1 MIVTFAAIRAKKKAD
16 EAREAAR
23 LAKRRLYDKAGRERR
38 KAKAL
43 AEAGLEDLP
52 LATQV
57 AMQQQAATP
66 SMAAEPVKITD
77 ATADELVTRLT
88 AIRERLFWLQ
98 AMWATTLS
106 DDIFHEAE
114 KYRRIFHELSD
125 QLRQLDPAAVDRL
138 LQGHESLLLGEPVS
152 PKPTLPLAAQ
162 QWFELAGEISSGR
175 AVRVEPQKPEGY
187 VSDGLQA
194 LIG

>member
-1 MIVTFAAIRAKKKAD
+1 MIVTFAAIRAKQKAD
-16 EAREAAR
+16 AAKREA
-23 LAKRRLYDKAGRERR
+23 LLLKRRGYDRAGRERR
-38 KAKAL
+38 RKAKEI
-43 AEAGLEDLP
+43 AESGVQDLP
-52 LATQV
+52 LSVQV
-57 AMQQQAATP
+57 SMQQQAETP
-66 SMAAEPVKITD
+66 ASAPEPVKIED
-77 ATADELVTRLT
+77 ATAEELVTRLT

-114 KYRRIFHELSD
+114 KYRRIFHELSA

-152 PKPTLPLAAQ
+152 PRPTLPLATQ
-162 QWFELAGEISSGR
+162 QWFELAGEVQSRR
-175 AVRVEPQKPEGY
+175 AVRVEPKPDGY

-194 LIG
+194 FV